1 MGARSDLVNY
11 RYTGY
16 DWKIG
21 WLFIFDMF
29 PGIPDFAEVYGF
41 IGSVFDPDTS
51 GHVDKLK
58 EMDPINFETVSLLQL
73 FSWLCSE
80 VKIVGTCF

>member
-1 MGARSDLVNY
+1 MNWDFYKWVHGEILLIY
-11 RYTGY
+11 YIYTGY

-21 WLFIFDMF
+21 WLFIFVTC

-73 FSWLCSE
+73 F
-80 VKIVGTCF
+80 T